1 MIFHNTKHNAIQGTF
16 AIAHNQLHIYRPSK
30 DENDVV
36 IQMNCSYN
44 VMIIEFLNGQ
54 KFVQL
59 AALVA
64 WEPDKTKGD
73 ELFK

>member
-1 MIFHNTKHNAIQGTF
+1 MIFHNAKHNAIQGTF
-16 AIAHNQLHIYRPSK
+16 AIAHNQLYFYRPSK

-36 IQMNCSYN
+36 IQINCSYD

-59 AALVA
+59 ASL
-64 WEPDKTKGD
+64 EPAKTKGD

>member
-1 MIFHNTKHNAIQGTF
+1 MIFHNTKHNVIQGTC
-16 AIAHNQLHIYRPSK
+16 ATVHNQLYFYRPSK

-64 WEPDKTKGD
+64 
-73 ELFK
+73 